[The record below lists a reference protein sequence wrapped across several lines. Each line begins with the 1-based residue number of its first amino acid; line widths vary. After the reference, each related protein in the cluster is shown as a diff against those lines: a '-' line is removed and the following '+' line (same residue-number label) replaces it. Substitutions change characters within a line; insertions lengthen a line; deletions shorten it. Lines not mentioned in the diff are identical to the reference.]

1 MTKEE
6 IKELFLRH
14 YAGMYRVAR
23 TILYDEQESKDVV
36 SDIFERLLRGQIT
49 LSPETTERYLLTSV
63 RNQCIKRLNHNEVKR
78 QFAYS
83 YDPDMEDSDDDNRLN
98 EVVEFAKHNLTLQ
111 ELRIFNLRFTEGYSY
126 EEIAAMEGISKVAV
140 WKHLS
145 RLLNIIRNNFNSSGK

>member
-6 IKELFLRH
+6 IKRLFLRH

-49 LSPETTERYLLTSV
+49 LSPDTTERYLLTSV

-78 QFAYS
+78 QFADS
-83 YDPDMEDSDDDNRLN
+83 YDPDMEDNDDDNRLN
-98 EVVEFAKHNLTLQ
+98 EVLEFAKRNLTLQ
-111 ELRIFNLRFTEGYSY
+111 ELRIFDLRFTEGYSY
-126 EEIAAMEGISKVAV
+126 EEIAAKEGISKVAV

>member
-36 SDIFERLLRGQIT
+36 SDIFERLLRAQIT

-78 QFAYS
+78 QFADS
-83 YDPDMEDSDDDNRLN
+83 YNPDMADSYDDNRLN
-98 EVVEFAKHNLTLQ
+98 EVVEFAKRSLTAQ
-111 ELRIFNLRFTEGYSY
+111 EFRIFNLRFTEGYSY
-126 EEIAAMEGISKVAV
+126 EEIAVMEWISKVAV